1 MSRRSRRR
9 STRRRDHQARREI
22 HPNAVTV
29 LGGIHGTFMYGQV
42 LGECAEI
49 DYIVRGEGEE
59 IVVNLVKAIA
69 EGRMPAER
77 DTVKGSRSSRTASRL
92 PPRRI
97 RRSRTSTALTPTGR
111 S

>member
-1 MSRRSRRR
+1 
-9 STRRRDHQARREI
+9 
-22 HPNAVTV
+22 VTV

-42 LGECAEI
+42 LSEAPWI

-77 DTVKGSRSSRTASRL
+77 DTMKGTRV
-92 PPRRI
+92 PRGRQAVRDPGRI
-97 RRSRTSTALTPTGR
+97 RRFRTSMRWYPTGAF
-111 S
+111 